1 MHLGI
6 DFGTTHSVVALSDR
20 GNYPVVSFVGDDS
33 AVYDYY
39 PSVLA
44 DNGDELRFGFDALAL
59 EGHPDW
65 EVRRSFKRALY
76 EQEGGFGQ
84 TIALRG
90 RERPAVEVIALF
102 LKQLK
107 RDLKQRSNLP
117 KEVDPERLSAVLA
130 VPAQA
135 HSAARLIT
143 LEAFRQA
150 DFEVLSML
158 NEPSAAGIEYAH
170 RYRSTITGQRENVL
184 VYDLGGGTFDSTL
197 VLMRERK
204 HDVLLSRGLGRL
216 GGDDFDQCLLDLTLA
231 QLGPRAE
238 RLDERGR
245 RRLKQHCREQKEKI
259 HPNTR
264 RILIEVG
271 AQLDESAQ
279 DALGVGP
286 EHMCIIAAAE
296 YEQACRPLVERTLE
310 VLQQLQDEWA
320 RTNSSDPLSDLAGI
334 YVVGGA
340 SALPVVSRQLREVY
354 GRRIHRSNYPSASIA
369 IGLAIAFDEA
379 AGYRTTER
387 FSRQF
392 GVFREGMAGE
402 QVAFDAIFD
411 GATQLPT
418 GNDYVEVTRRYAPSH
433 NIGHYR
439 FIECG
444 WLDER
449 QVPSGDITS
458 FANVLFPFDPA
469 LRGGA
474 PLQTI
479 PVARQEGP
487 YCEIEERYRVDR
499 HGIVELTICDRHSG
513 FELTQQL
520 TGPRTVAKPQQEKAY
535 ALSG

>member
-33 AVYDYY
+33 AVYDFY

-44 DNGDELRFGFDALAL
+44 DNGKELRFGFDALAV
-59 EGHPDW
+59 EGDPDW

-76 EQEGGFGQ
+76 EKEGGFKQAIPLPSG
-84 TIALRG
+84 
-90 RERPAVEVIALF
+90 ERPAVEIVALF
-102 LKQLK
+102 LEQLK
-107 RDLKQRSNLP
+107 RDLVVRSNLP
-117 KEVDPERLSAVLA
+117 KEIHPERLAAVLA

-143 LEAFRQA
+143 LEAFRRA
-150 DFEVLSML
+150 DFEVLAML

-197 VLMRERK
+197 VLMRDRK

-216 GGDDFDQCLLDLTLA
+216 GGDDFDECLLDLTLA
-231 QLGPRAE
+231 QLGANAL
-238 RLDERGR
+238 RLSPQAR

-271 AQLDESAQ
+271 AQLTPEELA
-279 DALGVGP
+279 ALGVSP
-286 EHMCIIAAAE
+286 DHVCMIAAAD

-310 VLQQLQDEWA
+310 VLEQLQREWA
-320 RTNSSDPLSDLAGI
+320 STNGNDPASDLAGI

-340 SALPVVSRQLREVY
+340 SALPVVSRRLREVY
-354 GRRIHRSNYPSASIA
+354 GRRIHRSNYPSSSIA

-379 AGYRTTER
+379 EGYRTTER

-402 QVAFDAIFD
+402 QVEFDAIFD
-411 GATQLPT
+411 GTTQLPT
-418 GNDYVEVTRRYAPSH
+418 GNGCVEITRRYAPSH

-449 QVPSGDITS
+449 RVPSGDITS
-458 FANVLFPFDPA
+458 FANVWFPFDPT
-469 LRGGA
+469 LRQRSE
-474 PLQTI
+474 LTSV
-479 PVARQEGP
+479 PVTRRDTP
-487 YCEIEERYRVDR
+487 FCEIEERYRVDR
-499 HGIVELTICDRHSG
+499 HGIVELTIRDCHSG
-513 FELTQQL
+513 YEVTQTL
-520 TGPRTVAKPQQEKAY
+520 TGPRARLHA
-535 ALSG
+535 A